1 MVLYVRW
8 VRCQDF
14 MLYVH
19 NTNISSLAELAVRPW
34 GDSDP
39 IKAADQYHSR
49 PMPTLEKPISSS
61 FEYESHEPGA
71 DIVSPNETDFLY
83 SRPRQNHFNPFA
95 LPSDASEIDFRD
107 PNLNWRFRF
116 FNVDAFLT
124 EIESYIRSFAQK
136 MLASPGRLSDKQ
148 EDRLDLALTNTLV
161 CLTDGEWKFLP
172 LWADGNDDGSGGVYS
187 DDVPLADTGFYSAG
201 PKVRLGPASFV
212 PSSAS
217 SARSTSEDFD
227 MLDSAASTS
236 HHTSTLVN
244 DGTSTQM
251 DRRRVYTPAEGSEYS
266 YDSVRSATRT
276 LNSLALAELGNATP
290 SSVAGDSEAT
300 ADTWEQI
307 DPTRLRLNSDAPS
320 VASTER
326 NTGSNPDAS

>member
-1 MVLYVRW
+1 
-8 VRCQDF
+8 
-14 MLYVH
+14 
-19 NTNISSLAELAVRPW
+19 
-34 GDSDP
+34 
-39 IKAADQYHSR
+39 
-49 PMPTLEKPISSS
+49 
-61 FEYESHEPGA
+61 
-71 DIVSPNETDFLY
+71 
-83 SRPRQNHFNPFA
+83 
-95 LPSDASEIDFRD
+95 
-107 PNLNWRFRF
+107 
-116 FNVDAFLT
+116 
-124 EIESYIRSFAQK
+124 
-136 MLASPGRLSDKQ
+136 MLASPGRLGDKQ

-201 PKVRLGPASFV
+201 PKVRLGSGSFAS
-212 PSSAS
+212 SSS
-217 SARSTSEDFD
+217 TSARSTSEDFD

-236 HHTSTLVN
+236 HHTSTFVN

-266 YDSVRSATRT
+266 YDSVRSATRP

-307 DPTRLRLNSDAPS
+307 DPTRLRLNSHAPS
-320 VASTER
+320 VASTEHD
-326 NTGSNPDAS
+326 TQVAIQTPASASVTSFVTPDGTEDDIMSEPDDGGDFDSVFDGEDEVEDDHDDMFREDESFRGFD